1 MKRIALVTGALG
13 GIGTAICQALA
24 GDGMTVVANCLPGDP
39 GKDAWLAA
47 QRAVGHD
54 FGIVEGDVA
63 DDASAGAMA
72 SAVTARY
79 GAVDV
84 LVNNAGITRDRSL
97 ARMDPDAWHAVIA
110 TNLGS
115 LYNVTRHL
123 VPAMADRGW
132 GRIVNIASVNGV
144 RGQAGQTNYAAA
156 KAGCLGFTKSLAQ
169 EVAPRGVTVNA
180 VAPGYIATAM
190 TAAMRTD
197 VLQTLLDDV
206 PVRRAGR
213 PEDVAAAVAFL
224 CSAAAGYIT
233 GSTLHVNG
241 GLHMA

>member
-1 MKRIALVTGALG
+1 MKRIALVTGAIG

-24 GDGMTVVANCLPGDP
+24 SDGMTVVANCLPNDP
-39 GKDAWLAA
+39 DRDSWHAA
-47 QRAVGHD
+47 QRAVGYD
-54 FGIVEGDVA
+54 FAIVEGDVA

-72 SAVTARY
+72 AAVAARH

-97 ARMDPDAWHAVIA
+97 ARMQPEDWHAVVA

-123 VPAMADRGW
+123 VPTMADRGW
-132 GRIVNIASVNGV
+132 GRIVNVASVNGV

-169 EVAPRGVTVNA
+169 EVAAKGVTVNA

-190 TAAMRTD
+190 TAAMRPEL
-197 VLQTLLDDV
+197 LQTLLDGV

-224 CSAAAGYIT
+224 CSPAAGYIT

-241 GLHMA
+241 GLHMV